1 VVVHITD
8 VVMSNGCENDRH
20 NSENDLKY
28 QETSG
33 KSGLTLLRA
42 TLVGGDGL
50 CNFNHGMLWSML
62 LRTDGNGALS
72 RPPQREEE
80 RERIKERRLTK
91 REKKFVTGQP

>member
-1 VVVHITD
+1 VGLQNESGSCRRIIIIFWGSGAHPL
-8 VVMSNGCENDRH
+8 
-20 NSENDLKY
+20 NSENGRKH

-80 RERIKERRLTK
+80 KERTKERRLN
-91 REKKFVTGQP
+91 

>member
-1 VVVHITD
+1 MVVHITD

-20 NSENDLKY
+20 SENDLKY

-42 TLVGGDGL
+42 TLVGGDSL

-72 RPPQREEE
+72 RPPQRERKRMNEQ
-80 RERIKERRLTK
+80 K
-91 REKKFVTGQP
+91 RED